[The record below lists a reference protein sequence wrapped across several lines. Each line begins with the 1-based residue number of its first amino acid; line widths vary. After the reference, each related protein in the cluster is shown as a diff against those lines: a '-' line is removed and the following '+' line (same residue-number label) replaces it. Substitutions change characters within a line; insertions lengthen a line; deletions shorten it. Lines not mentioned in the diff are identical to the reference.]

1 MTQSPDIGLNS
12 DGGVSNF
19 QTSGQP
25 FIEKNCYNSRTSNDI
40 DVKLGPVTRLEK
52 KEHATSKKF
61 GDGVILEFVM
71 SLSFFRF
78 TVNLEQFSSRNP
90 DV

>member
-1 MTQSPDIGLNS
+1 MTQSPDIGLNF

-40 DVKLGPVTRLEK
+40 DVKLGPVTRLET
-52 KEHATSKKF
+52 KEHGNIKKVWRWRYIGVCDVIAIFQIYAQF
-61 GDGVILEFVM
+61 GAI
-71 SLSFFRF
+71 
-78 TVNLEQFSSRNP
+78 Q
-90 DV
+90 